1 MEAGCALARM
11 GGAGGVIHAFIIAG
25 FAGSKKKLQLPN
37 LLELV
42 KPHKTFRC
50 DQGFQ
55 LASGT
60 YR

>member
-11 GGAGGVIHAFIIAG
+11 GGAGGVIMLLYLG
-25 FAGSKKKLQLPN
+25 VLQVVKKLQLPN

-50 DQGFQ
+50 D
-55 LASGT
+55 
-60 YR
+60 